1 MKLKLKQLFFAAAVL
16 FTSLTA
22 FSPALVHAVVNCDT
36 DNNGTITTPEAIQC
50 GACSAS
56 SSTPCNAKVAPK
68 TITDLAKQVI
78 NIISLFAGIAAV
90 VMIIVG
96 GFRYITSAGNPES
109 TKSAKNTILYAAV
122 GLVVIASAQLIVHFV
137 LKTTDT
143 TCTNGQTS
151 LGQPC
156 K

>member
-1 MKLKLKQLFFAAAVL
+1 MKLKLKQLFFAAAILVS
-16 FTSLTA
+16 SLTA
-22 FSPALVHAVVNCDT
+22 LSPAMVKAVDCDT
-36 DNNGTITTPEAIQC
+36 NPKDGVITTPEAIQC

-56 SSTPCNAKVAPK
+56 SSTPCNAKVAPR

-78 NIISLFAGIAAV
+78 NLISLFAGIVAV

-137 LKTTDT
+137 LNATDT
-143 TCTNGQTS
+143 TCTKGQTA